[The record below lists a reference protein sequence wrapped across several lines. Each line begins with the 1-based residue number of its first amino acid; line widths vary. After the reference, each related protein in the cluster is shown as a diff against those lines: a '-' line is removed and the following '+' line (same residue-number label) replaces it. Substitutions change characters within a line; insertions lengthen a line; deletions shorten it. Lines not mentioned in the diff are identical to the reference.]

1 MDLSSAGFGLAGG
14 VLIGLSATLLMGL
27 LGRIAGISGILSS
40 ALFERGGDRG
50 WRLAFLLGLVS
61 GPALLLLLGLD
72 WGNVA
77 PRGGVAALGSAVIG
91 APIAGTPTM
100 LIAGLLVGLGTG
112 LGSGCTSGHG
122 VCGLARLSP
131 RSMAATL
138 VFVLVA
144 MLTVFVSRYW
154 LAGAP

>member
-1 MDLSSAGFGLAGG
+1 METMSAFQGLLGG
-14 VLIGLSATLLMGL
+14 VLIGLAATLLMGL
-27 LGRIAGISGILSS
+27 LGRIAGISGIFSGL
-40 ALFERGGDRG
+40 LFERGGNTP
-50 WRLAFLLGLVS
+50 WRVAFLLGIVS
-61 GPALLLLLGLD
+61 GTGLLILTGLD

-77 PRGGVAALGSAVIG
+77 GDGEAVVG
-91 APIAGTPTM
+91 APASGLTTM

-131 RSMAATL
+131 RSLAATL

-144 MLTVFVSRYW
+144 MLTVFVSRPW
-154 LAGAP
+154 LGGAP

>member
-1 MDLSSAGFGLAGG
+1 METMSWLQGALGG
-14 VLIGLSATLLMGL
+14 ILIGLSATLLMGL
-27 LGRIAGISGILSS
+27 LGRIAGISGILSG
-40 ALFERGGDRG
+40 LIFERGGDRP

-61 GPALLLLLGLD
+61 GPGLLILTGLD

-77 PRGGVAALGSAVIG
+77 DDSGAVVG
-91 APIAGTPTM
+91 APANGLTVM

-144 MLTVFVSRYW
+144 MLTVFVSHHW
-154 LAGAP
+154 LGGAL

>member
-1 MDLSSAGFGLAGG
+1 METMSGLQGALGG
-14 VLIGLSATLLMGL
+14 VLIGLSATLLMAL
-27 LGRIAGISGILSS
+27 LGRIAGISGILSG
-40 ALFERGGDRG
+40 LIFDRGGDSL

-61 GPALLLLLGLD
+61 GPGLLMLSGLD

-77 PRGGVAALGSAVIG
+77 GDDAALI
-91 APIAGTPTM
+91 GTPASGSTTM
-100 LIAGLLVGLGTG
+100 LVAGLLVGLGTG

-144 MLTVFVSRYW
+144 MLTVYVSRHM
-154 LAGAP
+154 LEGAV

>member
-1 MDLSSAGFGLAGG
+1 METMSALQGLLGG

-27 LGRIAGISGILSS
+27 LGRIAGISGILSGL
-40 ALFERGGDRG
+40 LFKRGGDRP
-50 WRLAFLLGLVS
+50 WRLAFLLGIVS
-61 GPALLLLLGLD
+61 GPGLLILSGLD

-77 PRGGVAALGSAVIG
+77 GDSGAVVGVPASGLA
-91 APIAGTPTM
+91 TM

-131 RSMAATL
+131 RSMVATL

-144 MLTVFVSRYW
+144 MLTVFVSRHW
-154 LAGAP
+154 LGDAA

>member
-1 MDLSSAGFGLAGG
+1 METMGWLQGALGG

-27 LGRIAGISGILSS
+27 LGRIAGISGILSG
-40 ALFERGGDRG
+40 LIFERGGDRP
-50 WRLAFLLGLVS
+50 WRLASLLGLVS
-61 GPALLLLLGLD
+61 GPGLLMLSGVD

-77 PRGGVAALGSAVIG
+77 GDSGATVG
-91 APIAGTPTM
+91 APASGLTTM
-100 LIAGLLVGLGTG
+100 LVAGLLVGLGTG

-144 MLTVFVSRYW
+144 MLTVFVARHLLGGS
-154 LAGAP
+154 A